1 MLPLGYFRVVLAL
14 VVLVYLVPLI
24 SVHATITVVSDWRM
38 GESGRMGESDPGVI
52 SGEPATFLV
61 DATGWR
67 NLNVQ
72 GPASYQSDVGVEA
85 LAHTASF
92 LCVDF
97 TGSSFAS
104 NSIVSTAVDNFG
116 IEAWVNPTEV
126 TSDQII
132 AYNGDT
138 ATSGWGIMISGSA
151 YSALYGGKVIFSAG
165 TAVPGVWTHVAVVR
179 DNGTSTLYVNGVAIT
194 TSPAT
199 PNVPVD
205 NFAVGAPPLN
215 PDNQFFTGLI
225 DEVRVFTFA
234 AGQFSNTDLL
244 INSTLTPVATEPAS
258 AITGSTATLSAV
270 VQPGGVATGVG
281 FDWGSTTGYGHTITP
296 VTLEYGTN
304 PVAVTQNITGLQAGT
319 VYHFRASSTNS
330 TGRALSWDRSF
341 VAPALIFPGGT
352 NFIGYLRS
360 PFTNSITAQL
370 FTNSTTARLFTVP
383 LAISSGDGQ
392 FCMALKGDGMVTVWG
407 DNSGGQTNVPVG
419 LNDVIAIAA
428 GNLHCLALHRDG
440 TVTAWGSNASGQT
453 NVPAGLA
460 NVVAIAAGGNVS
472 LALKGDGTVAAW
484 GQAGLGQTSVPAGL
498 SNVVGIAASLSSAAA
513 LTAQGTVATWGQ
525 GANYAIPANA
535 TNVAQIAAGSQHFL
549 ALRRDGS
556 VVAWGA
562 DNAGQVDVPASVTN
576 ALVVSAA
583 GDGSL
588 ALLSNG
594 NVVAWGS
601 DDGSKDNTP
610 SDMTNAVA
618 IAAGGLQN
626 FAMRA
631 DGTVIGWGD
640 NLDGQFNIP
649 AGLTNVSGLVL
660 SVGGVN
666 VNIAGVYEIPF
677 TTHNFLG
684 ATGSATITVTI
695 GVPALTVNF
704 KNVQQPVISWPAAA
718 SGYVLQQSPGI
729 SPASWVTVGT
739 INPYIVSATNSA
751 MFYRLSHP

>member
-1 MLPLGYFRVVLAL
+1 MFPLGQFRVVLAL
-14 VVLVYLVPLI
+14 IAAAYLVPLI
-24 SVHATITVVSDWRM
+24 SVHATITVVGDWRM
-38 GESGRMGESDPGVI
+38 GESGRVGESDPGVI
-52 SGEPATFLV
+52 SGEPASFLV
-61 DATGWR
+61 DATGGH

-104 NSIVSTAVDNFG
+104 NSIVSTAVNNFG

-179 DNGTSTLYVNGVAIT
+179 DNGTSTLYINGVAIS

-205 NFAVGAPPLN
+205 NFAVGAPPFN

-234 AGQFSNTDLL
+234 TGQFSNTDLL
-244 INSTLTPVATEPAS
+244 INSTLTPVTTEPAS
-258 AITGSTATLSAV
+258 AITGDTATLSAAV
-270 VQPGGVATGVG
+270 LPGGVATGAG
-281 FDWGSTTGYGHTITP
+281 FDWGLTTGYGHTIAP
-296 VTLEYGTN
+296 AAVGSGTN
-304 PVAVTQNITGLQAGT
+304 PVAVSQNITGLQAGT

-330 TGRALSWDRSF
+330 AGRALSWDRSF
-341 VAPALIFPGGT
+341 VAPALIFPDGT

-360 PFTNSITAQL
+360 PFTNLPTAQ
-370 FTNSTTARLFTVP
+370 LFTVP

-392 FCMALKGDGMVTVWG
+392 FCMALKGDGTVTVWG
-407 DNSGGQTNVPVG
+407 DNSGGQTNIPIG

-440 TVTAWGSNASGQT
+440 TVIAWGSNASGQT

-460 NVVAIAAGGNVS
+460 NVVAIAAGGDVS

-498 SNVVGIAASLSSAAA
+498 SNVVGIAASYSSAAA
-513 LTAQGTVATWGQ
+513 LTAQGTVATWGE
-525 GANYAIPANA
+525 GASYAIPADA
-535 TNVAQIAAGSQHFL
+535 TNVAQIAAGSEHFL

-583 GDGSL
+583 GDGSM
-588 ALLSNG
+588 ALLPNG

-601 DDGSKDNTP
+601 DDGSKDNPP

-649 AGLTNVSGLVL
+649 AGLTNVSNLVL
-660 SVGGVN
+660 TVSGAN
-666 VNIAGVYEIPF
+666 VNIAGAYGISF
-677 TTHNFLG
+677 NTHNFLG
-684 ATGSATITVTI
+684 ATASATATVTI
-695 GVPALTVNF
+695 EVPALTVNSW
-704 KNVQQPVISWPAAA
+704 NVQQPIISWPAAA

-729 SPASWVTVGT
+729 SPATWVTVGN
-739 INPYIVSATNSA
+739 INPYTVPVTNSA